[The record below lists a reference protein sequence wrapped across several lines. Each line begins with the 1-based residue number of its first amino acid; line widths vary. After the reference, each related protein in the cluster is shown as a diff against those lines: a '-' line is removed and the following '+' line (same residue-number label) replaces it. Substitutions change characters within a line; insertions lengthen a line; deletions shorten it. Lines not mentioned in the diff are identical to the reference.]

1 MATQTD
7 KVLNRKADYC
17 KQNLTPYTLFKFL
30 SAEHL
35 SPKKVKLS
43 IMVGLYKP
51 QKVKGY
57 LPSY

>member
-1 MATQTD
+1 MQ
-7 KVLNRKADYC
+7 VPIQPY
-17 KQNLTPYTLFKFL
+17 NLGAKY
-30 SAEHL
+30 L
-35 SPKKVKLS
+35 SPKKVNLS

>member
-1 MATQTD
+1 MKPHNTVYSPIEALGFMQ
-7 KVLNRKADYC
+7 VPIQPY
-17 KQNLTPYTLFKFL
+17 NLGSKY
-30 SAEHL
+30 L
-35 SPKKVKLS
+35 SPKKVNLS